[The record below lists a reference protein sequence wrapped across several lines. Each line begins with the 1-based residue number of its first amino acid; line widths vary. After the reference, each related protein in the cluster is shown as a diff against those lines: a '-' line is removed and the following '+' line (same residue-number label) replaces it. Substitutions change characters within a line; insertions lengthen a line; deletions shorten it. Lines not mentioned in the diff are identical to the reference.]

1 MEIVYFTLVAA
12 GLYFFSDWLLDR
24 IEKARGER
32 LAHRN
37 IIFFAIIL
45 VLALLSFK
53 LIDVLQPPA
62 APTPAEQVDGNR
74 QIPADT
80 RSTPT
85 RN

>member
-12 GLYFFSDWLLDR
+12 GLYFFSDWVLDR

-45 VLALLSFK
+45 VLALITFK
-53 LIDVLQPPA
+53 LIDTLQPPA
-62 APTPAEQVDGNR
+62 AVVPVEQVDGSA
-74 QIPADT
+74 PKPPVT
-80 RSTPT
+80 PSTPAQ
-85 RN
+85 